1 MLSILMV
8 PAKQKEINNYWNT
21 VSYFQW
27 VYHLIPIKGR
37 TISTFLS
44 EYYMLWHVHVA
55 KYQEKE
61 GQDMLPSGL
70 KYVGDMM
77 WRALGTQNSTH
88 KFQVCGRKWET
99 IIANRCQVSV
109 ERRWNREGSSH
120 MWRAWRHS
128 GCWRSFREIPRTRIT
143 AAFIFQTGITASGH
157 SLNQRGNENWEEE
170 VESKK
175 Q

>member
-1 MLSILMV
+1 MV

-21 VSYFQW
+21 VSYFQG
-27 VYHLIPIKGR
+27 VYHFVPIKGR
-37 TISTFLS
+37 TMSTFLS
-44 EYYMLWHVHVA
+44 GYYTLWHVHVA
-55 KYQEKE
+55 KYQEEEDKSAA

-70 KYVGDMM
+70 KHVGDMM
-77 WRALGTQNSTH
+77 WRALGTQNSIH

-109 ERRWNREGSSH
+109 ERWRNREGSSH

-128 GCWRSFREIPRTRIT
+128 GCWRSFREIPKTRIT
-143 AAFIFQTGITASGH
+143 AAFIFQTGTTASGH
-157 SLNQRGNENWEEE
+157 SLNQRGNENWEKV